1 MKFEALGR
9 EGNIGSLSIKNRMV
23 LPALN
28 NNFTHNGY
36 MTEESIDFYVSK
48 ARGGAGL
55 VIVEATSV
63 DYPRSRSVLNPA
75 IDHEKYIPGF
85 QRIADGC
92 HQYGAKVF
100 VQLSHVGRQ
109 SRRSTTGMDPVAP
122 SPIASNSPLYPD
134 QPKVLGKEDITAIVD
149 KFAAAAV
156 IARKSGM
163 DGVEIIMGHGYLANN
178 FLSPVSNQRTDEY
191 GGLKGGIKFCCDI
204 IHGIK
209 GACGDDYPVI
219 CRINGDDYIKEGG
232 NSIVEAQLIAQ
243 ELEKAGADAVNVSA
257 GMRDS
262 QLSFNDHT
270 SGQPRGAWIHLAERI
285 KRVIGIPVII
295 VKRFDP
301 ELAEAT
307 LERGQADF
315 IAFGKQFICDSDFGT
330 KVLNGR
336 LEDIIPCTSCCQG
349 CYDELWMKKPI
360 TCMVNPSVGKKMTYL
375 AGRVQK
381 KGNKAI
387 LVIGGGPAGCEV
399 SLELA
404 RMGHKVT
411 MVEKEAVLGGKYWY
425 CTLTKAKKEV
435 GDVFRYF
442 AHAME
447 KAGVDVRLKTEFS
460 RDMLDEIK
468 PDILI
473 DATGAE
479 FKKPDIEGINLPI
492 VVTPTEALDGSK
504 ELGEYVV
511 VVACSYNCTW
521 TCRKVSKDIPDDIV
535 GMKTSESYAC
545 SAGHAAADVAEELAD
560 QGKKV
565 CIITGRDEFVP
576 GMGFTNRG
584 NMLKRYFQKNI
595 TVSTGLKVKQIIP
608 GGLICEKEG
617 MEFNVCADSIVMS
630 VGMDSS
636 SHIKNQAEE
645 FGCTFYQI
653 GDCAAIGNALKAFH
667 GAYDL
672 SGMI

>member
-9 EGNIGSLSIKNRMV
+9 EGNIGSLSIKNRIV

-75 IDHEKYIPGF
+75 IDHEKYISGF

-134 QPKVLGKEDITAIVD
+134 TPKVLEKEDITGIVD

-156 IARKSGM
+156 IARKSGL

-204 IHGIK
+204 ISGIK
-209 GACGDDYPVI
+209 AACGNEYPVI

-243 ELEKAGADAVNVSA
+243 ELEKAGADAINVSA

-285 KRVIGIPVII
+285 KRGIGIPVII
-295 VKRFDP
+295 VKRFNP
-301 ELAEAT
+301 ELAEVT

-315 IAFGKQFICDSDFGT
+315 IAFGKQFICDPDFGS
-330 KVLNGR
+330 KVLNGH

-375 AGRVQK
+375 AERGKK
-381 KGNKAI
+381 KGSKTI
-387 LVIGGGPAGCEV
+387 LVVGGGPAGCEA

-404 RMGHKVT
+404 RLGHKVT
-411 MVEKEAVLGGKYWY
+411 MVEKETVLGGKYWY
-425 CTLTKAKKEV
+425 CTHTKAKKEV
-435 GDVFRYF
+435 EDVFRYF
-442 AHAME
+442 AYALE
-447 KAGVDVRLKTEFS
+447 KAGVDVRLRKAFS
-460 RDMLDEIK
+460 REMLDELK

-479 FKKPDIEGINLPI
+479 FKMPDIEGINLPS
-492 VVTPTEALDGSK
+492 VMTPTEALDGSK

-521 TCRKVSKDIPDDIV
+521 TCRKISEDIPDDIV
-535 GMKTSESYAC
+535 GMKTSESHAC
-545 SAGHAAADVAEELAD
+545 SAGHAAADVAEELAN

-595 TVSTGLKVKQIIP
+595 TVSTGLKVKKILQD
-608 GGLICEKEG
+608 GLVCEKEG
-617 MEFNVCADSIVMS
+617 MEFKVCADSIVMS
-630 VGMDSS
+630 TGMKSS
-636 SHIKNQAEE
+636 SYIKKQAEN
-645 FGCTFYQI
+645 FGGVFYQI
-653 GDCAAIGNALKAFH
+653 GDCGTIGNALKAFH
-667 GAYDL
+667 GAYEL